1 MYMDEEKSEKTIVE
15 LTGGEALKQQLARIG
30 SSLRVTDL
38 TPAYMPM
45 LTEEKL
51 QLRPVWRVTLS
62 DGSVLTLN

>member
-1 MYMDEEKSEKTIVE
+1 M
-15 LTGGEALKQQLARIG
+15 LKQRLTQIG

-38 TPAYMPM
+38 TPAYMPT